1 MAVILNSTIKRIHT
15 MSDYPY
21 SLNGIAS
28 HLRDLSK
35 ELSKLMDITHEEAW
49 DLCIEKLDSKWM
61 KIKKEIDNDSMS

>member
-1 MAVILNSTIKRIHT
+1 

>member
-1 MAVILNSTIKRIHT
+1 

-21 SLNGIAS
+21 SLDAVAS

-49 DLCIEKLDSKWM
+49 DLCIEKLDSKWL

>member
-1 MAVILNSTIKRIHT
+1 

-21 SLNGIAS
+21 SLNAIAS

-35 ELSKLMDITHEEAW
+35 ELSKLMDVTHEEAW

-61 KIKKEIDNDSMS
+61 KIKKEIEDDSMS

>member
-1 MAVILNSTIKRIHT
+1 

-21 SLNGIAS
+21 SLNAIAS

>member
-1 MAVILNSTIKRIHT
+1 MTT
-15 MSDYPY
+15 YPY
-21 SLNGIAS
+21 SLNAIAS